1 MASEN
6 FRGGCRCRDARC
18 LRRCEPGH
26 FDMGSKTDD
35 ETRAGVR
42 YYFGVFPESQ
52 DLRHVLYTLRF
63 RLYCNPPFEIKT
75 STVVSALINTVKIYQ
90 LTTRTAHAV
99 RKNISQLTTSNFV
112 QIPYADVGRVV
123 N

>member
-26 FDMGSKTDD
+26 FHMGSKTDD

-42 YYFGVFPESQ
+42 YYFGVFPDGQ
-52 DLRHVLYTLRF
+52 DLRHVLYSRSLERQ
-63 RLYCNPPFEIKT
+63 RQSDRN
-75 STVVSALINTVKIYQ
+75 NW
-90 LTTRTAHAV
+90 
-99 RKNISQLTTSNFV
+99 
-112 QIPYADVGRVV
+112 
-123 N
+123 